1 MSDGKTE
8 ARRSCRKNT
17 YLNSIELQKDQLFDE
32 YMEATEEYMEL
43 SIFKFGSR
51 KIIKGRLSYIKHL
64 IEQLDIE
71 YKEGQDKPL
80 KEF

>member
-8 ARRSCRKNT
+8 AYRMKRKNAFMNT
-17 YLNSIELQKDQLFDE
+17 IELQKDQLFDE

-43 SIFKFGSR
+43 NIFKFGSR

-71 YKEGQDKPL
+71 YKENVEKPL